1 MRTTAPGSVSET
13 TARWVVRIYLA
24 AALLSVLT
32 LLSTRRGA
40 NAAGTIEAFFD
51 ILNVPFS
58 QSLFTVVLLF
68 FLLGA
73 LARRKR
79 MAWILVVA
87 FQVIGIVLSLLLLF
101 LGRFGH
107 ASLVLRHGSL
117 DETRLVIILGGVFGI
132 LAVAGLISCRN
143 AFPARLSPGSYP
155 KALAVLVG
163 GIITSAVATM
173 LLAQLLPT
181 PIRSLSRLIPVG
193 FRSALGL
200 PANRPGQPELPL
212 WLTAVAGIISALALL
227 LSAAVFLRS
236 ARSGRLM
243 DQQGELEVR
252 RLLADHGDCDS
263 LGYFATRRDKSLVF
277 AANGRAAISHRVTAS
292 VSLASADP
300 IGPTAEWPAAI
311 AAWREQAREY
321 GWIPAVIAA
330 SEAGAR
336 AYIATGMRVIP
347 LGDEAIIDVATFRL
361 SGPDM
366 KPVRSAVN
374 RILRAGYSTTICHH
388 HEIDPTEM
396 AELTRLAADWRGD
409 EPERGFSMALSRL
422 GDPVDGRCVMVV
434 IRSADGAPAGMLSL
448 VPWGRHGLSLDL
460 MRRSRTS
467 GNGVVEAMVAA
478 LIAAA
483 PGMGVQRVSLN
494 FAMFRNV
501 FAAAEG
507 LGLGPVR
514 RLNHR
519 MLSLA
524 GRFFQLESLYRSNAK
539 YHPLW
544 VPRYFCYESALS
556 LPRAGVAAG
565 MAEGFLPDP
574 GARHRDATRLSSTEL
589 VEQVQELDSRPP
601 DLGSARPRIGDQA
614 RARRA
619 KLDLLRAAGM
629 DPFPV
634 TVRRTATVA
643 TIPESGSCSVTGR
656 VTAVRDFGRLVF
668 AVLTE
673 DGATVQILCDRRLLA
688 GQELFRRTVDRGDI
702 VSVTGTLGTSDTGE
716 RSLFVTDWQMA
727 TKSLRP
733 LPATLVDPAAKARNR
748 SVDLIVNPD
757 GLGLLRQRSDAVR
770 ALRQGLNDRGYTEVE
785 TPILQTVH
793 GGANA
798 RPFTTH
804 INAYDADLT
813 LRIAPELSLKRLLVG
828 GAGPI
833 FELGRNFRNEGA
845 DSTHNPEFTSVEVY
859 RPFADYHDMRELT
872 VDLIREVAR
881 AVHGTPVA
889 HWADA
894 QGRTGIAD
902 LTEDWPVI
910 SVHQAV
916 SAVLGETVDAG
927 TSAAL
932 LRERAAAVGVVAAES
947 LTNGE
952 IVELVYGALVE
963 KQTTRPTFYTDFPV
977 ESSPLTRAHRTDP
990 RLAERWDLVAFG
1002 MEIGTAYSE
1011 LTDPVVQRERLVAQ
1025 SLRAAGGDV
1034 EAMEVDEDFLAALE
1048 TGMPPTGGLGIGVD
1062 RLVMMVTGTAIRQ
1075 VLSFPFVRPAGN

>member
-1 MRTTAPGSVSET
+1 MTTTAPGPVSES
-13 TARWVVRIYLA
+13 TARWVVRIYVA

-32 LLSTRRGA
+32 LLSTRRGV
-40 NAAGTIEAFFD
+40 NAAGSIEAFFD

-68 FLLGA
+68 CLVGA

-79 MAWILVVA
+79 VAWMLVFA

-107 ASLVLRHGSL
+107 ASLVLRHGEL
-117 DETRLVIILGGVFGI
+117 DETRLVIILGGAFGI
-132 LAVAGLISCRN
+132 IAIVLLLGCRD
-143 AFPARLSPGSYP
+143 AFPARLSPGSYT

-163 GIITSAVATM
+163 GLVTSAVATM

-181 PIRSLSRLIPVG
+181 PIRSITRLISVG
-193 FRSALGL
+193 VRAALGL
-200 PANRPGQPELPL
+200 PANRPGQPDLPV
-212 WLTAVAGIISALALL
+212 WLTAVGGIISALALL

-236 ARSGRLM
+236 ARSAQLADRA
-243 DQQGELEVR
+243 GELRIRE
-252 RLLADHGDCDS
+252 LLAADGDKDS
-263 LGYFATRRDKSLVF
+263 LGYFATRRDKSVVF
-277 AANGRAAISHRVTAS
+277 AENGKAAITYRVTAS
-292 VSLASADP
+292 VCLASADP
-300 IGPTAEWPAAI
+300 IGPVDDWPAAVS
-311 AAWREQAREY
+311 AWREQARRY
-321 GWIPAVIAA
+321 GWIPAVISA

-336 AYIATGMRVIP
+336 AYIASGMRVIP
-347 LGDEAIIDVATFRL
+347 LGDEAIIDVADFRL

-374 RILRAGYSTTICHH
+374 RIQRAGFTTTVTHH
-388 HEIDPTEM
+388 HEIDPAEM
-396 AELTRLAADWRGD
+396 AELDRLAALWRGD

-434 IRSADGAPAGMLSL
+434 IRTAAGEPAGMLSL

-460 MRRSRTS
+460 MRRNRSS
-467 GNGVVEAMVAA
+467 GNGLVEAMVAA
-478 LIAAA
+478 LMAAA

-507 LGLGPVR
+507 LGLGPMR

-519 MLSLA
+519 VLSMA

-539 YHPLW
+539 YHPQW

-556 LPRAGVAAG
+556 LPRAGIAAG

-574 GARHRDATRLSSTEL
+574 GGRHRDAVRASSPEL
-589 VEQVQELDSRPP
+589 LDQVRELDARPP
-601 DLGSARPRIGDQA
+601 APNPHGHRLGDQE

-619 KLDLLRAAGM
+619 KLLLLQEAGM
-629 DPFPV
+629 DPYPV
-634 TVRRTATVA
+634 QVPRTTDLAD
-643 TIPESGSCSVTGR
+643 IPDEGFSAVTGR
-656 VTAVRDFGRLVF
+656 VGAVRDFGRLVF
-668 AVLTE
+668 ADLVE
-673 DGATVQILCDRRLLA
+673 DGATVQLICDRRQLPD
-688 GQELFRRTVDRGDI
+688 QELFRRTVDRGDI
-702 VSVTGTLGTSDTGE
+702 VSVSGTIGRSDSGE
-716 RSLFVTDWQMA
+716 RSLFVTGWKMA
-727 TKSLRP
+727 AKSLRP
-733 LPATLVDPAAKARNR
+733 LPIELTDPAARARNR
-748 SVDLIVNPD
+748 SVDLIVNPE
-757 GLGLLRQRSDAVR
+757 GLGLLRERSEAIR
-770 ALRQGLNDRGYTEVE
+770 ALRAGLDDRGYREVE
-785 TPILQTVH
+785 TPVLQAVH

-828 GAGPI
+828 GSGPI
-833 FELGRNFRNEGA
+833 YEIGRNFRNEGA

-859 RPFADYHDMRELT
+859 RPYADYQDMRLLT
-872 VDLIREVAR
+872 VDLIREVAT
-881 AVHGTPVA
+881 AVHGRPVA
-889 HWADA
+889 RRVDENGAV
-894 QGRTGIAD
+894 GFAD
-902 LTEDWPVI
+902 LSGDWPVVT
-910 SVHQAV
+910 VHQAV
-916 SAVLGETVDAG
+916 SAALGTEVDADTAPG
-927 TSAAL
+927 TLRGLATAA
-932 LRERAAAVGVVAAES
+932 GVAS
-947 LTNGE
+947 SDSMSHGE
-952 IVELVYGALVE
+952 LVELLYSELVE
-963 KQTTRPTFYTDFPV
+963 KQTTTPTFYIDFPV
-977 ESSPLTRAHRTDP
+977 EGSPLTRAHRRDP

-1034 EAMEVDEDFLAALE
+1034 EAMQIDEDFLAALE

-1062 RLVMMVTGTAIRQ
+1062 RLVMLVTGTAIRQ
-1075 VLSFPFVRPAGN
+1075 VLTFPFVRPAG